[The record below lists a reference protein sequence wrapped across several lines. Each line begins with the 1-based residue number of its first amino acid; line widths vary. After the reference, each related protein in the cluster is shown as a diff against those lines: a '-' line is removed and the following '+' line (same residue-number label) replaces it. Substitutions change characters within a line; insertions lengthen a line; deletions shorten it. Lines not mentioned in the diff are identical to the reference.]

1 MTRQVQIAL
10 KYGLPLLILAA
21 AAGLTFL
28 LFSAREEPERKD
40 LEAKPTLV
48 ETTTVERDAHRLD
61 VRASGTVVPAR
72 QIVVS
77 PQVSGRLTS
86 VDDDL
91 VPGGIVQEG
100 DTIATIER
108 DDYRIAVNQ
117 RQTALKQAK
126 SQLAIEQGQQDVAR
140 QEWQLFKDD
149 MSEESSPQ
157 DSTGPPAL
165 ALRKPQLESAKAQ
178 VEAAKAQLEQAQ
190 LNLRRTNVQ
199 APFDALV
206 RSEQADLGQLVGAQS
221 QLATLVG
228 IDRFWVRLSV
238 PSDEIPLID
247 IPGVNADEGSIAH
260 ITYDVGPTSITRRG
274 RVVRLL
280 GDLDPQ
286 GRMARVLVEIDD
298 PLGVLA
304 SREDPKTNQRGIPL
318 LLDAFVDV
326 RMDGNT
332 TEELI
337 EIPRRALRNGDE
349 AYVIEDGQLSIRPL
363 EIVQRLPGSV
373 LVASGLNDGDTLVTG
388 PLPKPVEGM
397 KLRPTQS
404 SDSEDEDAPND

>member
-40 LEAKPTLV
+40 IDEKPTLV

-91 VPGGIVQEG
+91 VPGGIVEDG
-100 DTIATIER
+100 ETIAEIER
-108 DDYRIAVNQ
+108 DDYRIAVKQ
-117 RQTALKQAK
+117 RETALKQAK

-149 MSEESSPQ
+149 VSEEGSSEE
-157 DSTGPPAL
+157 STGPPAL

-178 VEAAKAQLEQAQ
+178 VEAAEAQLEQAQ

-228 IDRFWVRLSV
+228 IERFWVRLSV
-238 PSDEIPLID
+238 PSDEIPLVD
-247 IPGVNADEGSIAH
+247 IPGVNATEGSIAH
-260 ITYDVGPTSITRRG
+260 ITYDVGPKSITRKG

-304 SREDPKTNQRGIPL
+304 NRKSPETDQRGIPL

-326 RMDGNT
+326 RLEGNT
-332 TEELI
+332 TQKLI
-337 EIPRRALRNGDE
+337 EIPRQALRNGDE

-363 EIVQRLPGSV
+363 EIVQRLPDSV
-373 LVASGLNDGDTLVTG
+373 LVGEGLEDGDTLVTG

-397 KLRPTQS
+397 KLRP
-404 SDSEDEDAPND
+404 SDSKDEDAAHD